1 MLTTTPYTSDIIF
14 LRIILDELREAHKLV
29 LVFSLQINLIAFIHQ
44 FFSWL
49 DGQSIDFIW
58 ELIVNDWKKKN
69 KMEIVTTAELENDV
83 HLLHWT
89 NCTCLGC

>member
-49 DGQSIDFIW
+49 DGQSIDFI
-58 ELIVNDWKKKN
+58 
-69 KMEIVTTAELENDV
+69 
-83 HLLHWT
+83 
-89 NCTCLGC
+89 